1 MYSTFKS
8 TQKYLQY
15 WVTANNG
22 KGHGIHSPFVYDFIR
37 NVLINKKK
45 YPAYKQIAQ
54 LCKRLKKDHRI
65 VDIEDFCERVTIP
78 ISQKV
83 KMANLYRSMIKPAK
97 YGQLF
102 FRMARHYKSQYVL
115 EIGSSLGIT
124 TSYLALANADTTIIT
139 YEESDAIAKIAAQNF
154 SSLSI
159 KNTIQILG
167 NVNNTLKDTLNKII
181 QLDFVFVNGNN
192 CKETIL
198 FYWNI
203 LYNKAHNETLFIFD
217 KIHGS
222 AEMEEI
228 WKKIQ
233 QLDMVTCTID
243 LFFIGIV
250 SIRKE
255 IKGPVHLS
263 VRY

>member
-8 TQKYLQY
+8 TQKRLQY
-15 WVTANNG
+15 WFTANNG
-22 KGHGIHSPFVYDFIR
+22 KGHGTHSPFVYDFIR

-54 LCKRLKKDHRI
+54 LCKRLKKDHHI
-65 VDIEDFCERVTIP
+65 VDIEDFCERTIIP

-83 KMANLYRSMIKPAK
+83 KMADLYRSRVKPAK
-97 YGQLF
+97 YDQLF

-115 EIGSSLGIT
+115 EIASSLGIT
-124 TSYLALANADTTIIT
+124 TSYLAIANPDTTIVT
-139 YEESDAIAKIAAQNF
+139 YEESEAIAKIAAQNF

-159 KNTIQILG
+159 KNTIQILD
-167 NVNNTLKDTLNKII
+167 NINSPLKDTLNKIT

-198 FYWNI
+198 FYWNM

-217 KIHGS
+217 KIHGGT
-222 AEMEEI
+222 EMEEV
-228 WKKIQ
+228 WKEIQ

-255 IKGPVHLS
+255 IKEPVHLS
-263 VRY
+263 IRY

>member
-8 TQKYLQY
+8 TQKYLHY
-15 WVTANNG
+15 WFTANNG
-22 KGHGIHSPFVYDFIR
+22 KGHGTHSPFVYDFIR
-37 NVLINKKK
+37 NILINKKTC
-45 YPAYKQIAQ
+45 PAHKQITQ
-54 LCKRLKKDHRI
+54 LCKQLKKDHRI
-65 VDIEDFCERVTIP
+65 VDIEGFCERATIP

-83 KMANLYRSMIKPAK
+83 KMADLYRSMVKPAK
-97 YGQLF
+97 YDQLF

-115 EIGSSLGIT
+115 EIGGSLGIT
-124 TSYLALANADTTIIT
+124 TSYLALANANTTIIT

-154 SSLSI
+154 ASLSI
-159 KNTIQILG
+159 KNTLQILG
-167 NVNNTLKDTLNKII
+167 NANNTLKDTLNKIN

-198 FYWNI
+198 FYWNM

-222 AEMEEI
+222 AEMEEV

-233 QLDMVTCTID
+233 QLDAVSCTID
-243 LFFIGIV
+243 LFSIGIA

-255 IKGPVHLS
+255 IKEPVHLS